1 MPLKTHQ
8 DEQPSLN
15 LTPMI
20 DIVFLLIIFFMV
32 GTEFTKP
39 ERSIDVQVPDVSE
52 NKQLAAAVQKK
63 VIDVYRDGR
72 VTLDGQF
79 ITIDQLVTKLSAAR
93 RKHQRL
99 GVLIRGDQRTP
110 HGTMTRVYNACRRAG
125 VVLGVS
131 AKFNQIKDDE

>member
-8 DEQPSLN
+8 DEEPSLN

-39 ERSIDVQVPDVSE
+39 EQSIGLQVPEVP
-52 NKQLAAAVQKK
+52 NHKQLEAAVQKK
-63 VIDVYRDGR
+63 VINVYRDGR

-79 ITIDQLVTKLSAAR
+79 ITMDQLVTKLSAAR
-93 RKHQRL
+93 RKHHRM

-110 HGTMTRVYNACRRAG
+110 HGTMTQVYNACRRAG

-131 AKFNQIKDDE
+131 AKFEQIKDD